1 MTDVIHTPALS
12 SPIPEGWRWSRLQ
25 DVCSVFDCPHS
36 TPQLASEGSY
46 IVRSQDIRTGVFAT
60 DGAARVSDQTYL
72 ERTSRAV
79 PSHGDLLFSREGT
92 YFGIAAEVPASTKV
106 CLGQR
111 MVLLR
116 PNLGVLDFQF
126 LKYWLNS
133 PIMVRHVHGFRDGSV
148 AERLNVP
155 TIKSL
160 PVVLPPIRDQQLV
173 AQSLS
178 MLDQKIGLNGRMN
191 ETLEAIVRAIFKSL
205 FTEATSEGWRRANLS
220 DVCEY
225 ILSGGTPSTKVA
237 AYWDGEVPWLSS
249 GETRNAFILDTDKKI
264 TRAGIE
270 NSSTRF
276 ARRGSTVIASAG
288 QGHTRGQTS
297 LLMIDSYVNQS
308 VIALGADTRFT
319 SDLYLFFDLER
330 RYDEFRRVSD
340 SQSSR
345 GSLTTKLLGNLAVN
359 VPPRELVATFDETV
373 SPLVE
378 QIRLS
383 LEQNKT
389 LASLRDHLLP
399 KLLSG
404 AIRLRDAEEVVEAH
418 A

>member
-1 MTDVIHTPALS
+1 
-12 SPIPEGWRWSRLQ
+12 
-25 DVCSVFDCPHS
+25 
-36 TPQLASEGSY
+36 
-46 IVRSQDIRTGVFAT
+46 
-60 DGAARVSDQTYL
+60 
-72 ERTSRAV
+72 
-79 PSHGDLLFSREGT
+79 
-92 YFGIAAEVPASTKV
+92 
-106 CLGQR
+106 
-111 MVLLR
+111 
-116 PNLGVLDFQF
+116 
-126 LKYWLNS
+126 
-133 PIMVRHVHGFRDGSV
+133 
-148 AERLNVP
+148 
-155 TIKSL
+155 
-160 PVVLPPIRDQQLV
+160 
-173 AQSLS
+173 
-178 MLDQKIGLNGRMN
+178 MN
-191 ETLEAIVRAIFKSL
+191 ETLETMVRAIFNSL
-205 FTEATSEGWRRANLS
+205 FTGAASGGWHRVNLS

-249 GETRNAFILDTDKKI
+249 GETRNSFILDTDKKI

-308 VIALGADTRFT
+308 VIALGADTRFM

-330 RYDEFRRVSD
+330 RYDEFRRLSD

-359 VPPRELVATFDETV
+359 APPRELVAMFDETV
-373 SPLVE
+373 GPLVE

-383 LEQNKT
+383 LEQDRT
-389 LASLRDHLLP
+389 LTSLRDHLLP
-399 KLLSG
+399 KLLG
-404 AIRLRDAEEVVEAH
+404 GTIRLRDAEDIVEAH